1 MCKDGTQ
8 SGIKFQVADINKP
21 LASVSHLTD
30 EGYRVVFDK
39 HNGKDISFIQHK
51 ATGQIIKLQRERG
64 VYLID
69 AVLLDDTQPK
79 SEP

>member
-1 MCKDGTQ
+1 M
-8 SGIKFQVADINKP
+8 
-21 LASVSHLTD
+21 
-30 EGYRVVFDK
+30 FDK

-69 AVLLDDTQPK
+69 VFLLDDMQPK
-79 SEP
+79 NEGESAAANPSAGFSRRG